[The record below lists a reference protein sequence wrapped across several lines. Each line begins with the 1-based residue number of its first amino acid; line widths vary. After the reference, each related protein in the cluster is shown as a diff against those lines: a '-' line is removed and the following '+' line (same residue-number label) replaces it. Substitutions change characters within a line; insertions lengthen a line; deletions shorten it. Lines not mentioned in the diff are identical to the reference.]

1 MAGRS
6 GSRDIRIENINV
18 TYSSNQVHACREV
31 SLTVGRKAMHAIVGE
46 NGAGKSTIM
55 KVLSGDIRPDSG
67 TIWIDSNPV
76 TFRHPE
82 DAIERGIG
90 MIHQIVHVFSEMT
103 VREHLQLSL
112 GSKNPLARLDDKRC
126 DTLIQEACRR
136 YELQLEPDQIVGT
149 LSAESKAETTLL
161 TLIARSCDLF
171 IFDEP
176 PKRLLGCA
184 RKLQAEGKQVV
195 IITHSMADALSFC
208 GQVTVMRSARVV
220 GTYETETLTVRGLSA
235 LVMGEEPMHK
245 RREQTLGSASRNNPI
260 MIDIRRLTGGRK
272 GTSDYVRDI
281 SLQVHAGET
290 VAVVGIKDNGLR
302 ALEALSV
309 CGRSD
314 TYRRDSGSVLF
325 DGRQIS
331 ECDPSIV
338 GYIPSDRLEIGAAAG
353 MSVMENLL
361 MSHRRVRELFLF
373 PRLGLYDSRKRR
385 SLVERAIGMFSLK
398 GNGSHR
404 LESLSGG
411 NIQKLIT
418 ARALLAEPKVLVC
431 SDISWG
437 LDGRTRESLFEAI
450 DELKARSMAVLL
462 FTSEIEVALEEADR
476 IAVIRKGELVEL
488 IENTR
493 GLTASRL
500 GESML

>member
-1 MAGRS
+1 MAGTP

-31 SLTVGRKAMHAIVGE
+31 SLTIGREAMHAIVGE

-67 TIWIDSNPV
+67 RIRIDERTV

-90 MIHQIVHVFSEMT
+90 MIHQIVHVFPEMT

-112 GSKNPLARLDDKRC
+112 GSKNPFARLDDRRC
-126 DTLIQEACRR
+126 DSLIRQACKT
-136 YELQLEPDQIVGT
+136 YDLQLEPDQIVGT

-176 PKRLLGCA
+176 PKRLLDCA
-184 RKLQAEGKQVV
+184 RKLQDEGKQVV
-195 IITHSMADALSFC
+195 IITHSMADALAYC
-208 GQVTVMRSARVV
+208 DQVTVMRSARVV
-220 GTYETETLTVRGLSA
+220 GTFQTDTLTVKELSS
-235 LVMGEEPMHK
+235 LVMGEQGPVS
-245 RREQTLGSASRNNPI
+245 RRERPLRSQSTDTPV
-260 MIDIRRLTGGRK
+260 MIDIRGLTGGRE

-281 SLQVHAGET
+281 HLQVHAGET

-309 CGRSD
+309 CGRSEH
-314 TYRRDSGSVLF
+314 YVKRAGSVLF
-325 DGRQIS
+325 DGKPIS
-331 ECDPSIV
+331 ACDPELV
-338 GYIPSDRLEIGAAAG
+338 GYIPSDRLEIGAAAS

-361 MSHRRVRELFLF
+361 MSHRRQNNLFLL
-373 PRLGLYDSRKRR
+373 PRFGLYDPARR
-385 SLVERAIGMFSLK
+385 MALVERAIGMFKLK
-398 GNGSHR
+398 GKSSHR

-418 ARALLAEPKVLVC
+418 ARALLSGPKVLVC

-437 LDGRTRESLFEAI
+437 LDARTRESLFEAI

-488 IENTR
+488 IENTEE
-493 GLTASRL
+493 LTASRL